1 MGGNFYNYIPWFPAV
16 FYPGQTFLSQVYL
29 FTFLFLEPSQFW
41 KLNDKD
47 NLVNKETLELLT
59 DSDGISNYKFV
70 SVDKVYYYIK
80 NSTHVLEAGIDNKVI
95 VNTKDKDNRWQL
107 WKKGCPNYK
116 GFFMI
121 ENSESRMLLTVA
133 TDASKSD
140 YSIELIGL
148 FKTL

>member
-1 MGGNFYNYIPWFPAV
+1 M
-16 FYPGQTFLSQVYL
+16 YL
-29 FTFLFLEPSQFW
+29 FTFLFLDPSQFW
-41 KLNDKD
+41 KLNGKD
-47 NLVNKETLELLT
+47 NLVNQETLELLT

-70 SVDKVYYYIK
+70 SDDKVNYYIE
-80 NSTHVLEAGIDNKVI
+80 NSTHVLEADFKNKI
-95 VNTKDKDNRWQL
+95 KVNTKDKDNRRQL

-148 FKTL
+148 FKTI

>member
-1 MGGNFYNYIPWFPAV
+1 MGRNFYDYVPWFPAV
-16 FYPGQTFLSQVYL
+16 CYPGQTFLSQVYL
-29 FTFLFLEPSQFW
+29 FTFLFLDPSQFW
-41 KLNDKD
+41 KLNGKD
-47 NLVNKETLELLT
+47 NLVNQETLELLT

-70 SVDKVYYYIK
+70 SDDKVNYYIE
-80 NSTHVLEAGIDNKVI
+80 NSTHVLEADFKNKVK
-95 VNTKDKDNRWQL
+95 VNTKDKDNRRQL

-133 TDASKSD
+133 TDASKS
-140 YSIELIGL
+140 IELIGL